1 MDEQNAMSLSTGVR
15 LVALALS
22 GQSAILGFPNKFNSG
37 ARLAVVSKNPY
48 VEIEAEVR
56 ILDARFCVNASSS
69 TEL

>member
-37 ARLAVVSKNPY
+37 ARLVAVRRNPIW
-48 VEIEAEVR
+48 E
-56 ILDARFCVNASSS
+56 RFVGE
-69 TEL
+69 TKD